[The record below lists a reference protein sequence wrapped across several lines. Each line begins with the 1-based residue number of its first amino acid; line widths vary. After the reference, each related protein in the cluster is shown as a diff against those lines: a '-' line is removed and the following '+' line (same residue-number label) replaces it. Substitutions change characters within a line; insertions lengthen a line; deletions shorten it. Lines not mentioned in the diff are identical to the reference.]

1 MANYKKSKEG
11 LDKNNKYDRQLRLWG
26 DHGQTALETSR
37 VCLINATATG
47 TEILKNLIL
56 PGIGSFTVVDGNK
69 VQGEDVGNNFF
80 LTKESIGQSRAKF
93 ATEYLSELNE
103 DVSGDFMEE
112 QPDKM
117 LDTNVDFFNQFT
129 VVIATNLC
137 QRTLLKLGKCLW
149 EKNIP
154 LLVCRCYGFI
164 GYMRLVVKEH
174 TGTGSFLSSNNSLV
188 GVVSIQ
194 QDSYVVESHPD
205 NAHEDLRLDRPFDG
219 LVKFIDSIDLSS
231 MSKKDHSHTPWLIV
245 LYKYL
250 QEWKEKHNGEGPKV
264 YREKVQLKD
273 MIREGIRKSDEG
285 VQEDEENFEEAIK
298 AVNTALNPTKIPSE
312 VARLFSD
319 PECLNLHS
327 ESSNFWILVRA
338 IKEFADSEGNGA
350 LPLRGTIPDMTA
362 DSERYIQLQNVYH
375 EQADLDISIV
385 TQRVHDLL
393 QDIGRD
399 EPLDPLSEAWKNL
412 LAGGI
417 SEQEIKTFCKNAA
430 FIRVVRCRSLEQ
442 EYCDH
447 SDKIKD
453 IGQHLDDEEP
463 DDVVFYILLRAVDRF
478 YEQYNTYPGWYTDH
492 VESDVVKLKNCL
504 SKLLHD
510 WGLSCNIKDDFVHEM
525 CRYGASELHTMA
537 SFIGGAA
544 AQEAIKIITQQFVPV
559 NNTYIYNAMKQTSV
573 TVEL

>member
-174 TGTGSFLSSNNSLV
+174 T
-188 GVVSIQ
+188 
-194 QDSYVVESHPD
+194 VVESHPD

-412 LAGGI
+412 LARRKAGGI

>member
-393 QDIGRD
+393 QDIGR
-399 EPLDPLSEAWKNL
+399 
-412 LAGGI
+412 AGGI